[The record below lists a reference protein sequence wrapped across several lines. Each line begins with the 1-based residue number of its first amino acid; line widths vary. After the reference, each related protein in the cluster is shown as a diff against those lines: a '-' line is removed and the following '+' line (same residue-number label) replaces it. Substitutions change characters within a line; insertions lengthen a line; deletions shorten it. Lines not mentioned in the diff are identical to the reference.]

1 MPRPSDLIA
10 TVAIALAIGACRGD
24 PAETSRGRTV
34 ETRAAGARDVAATA
48 GPRGAAGR
56 RAGAEAAAAP
66 SVEKLLAAPQQA
78 RWTSPGGLRWRLALD
93 APITSIRWSILGGLV
108 VSSGESIQNVTSR
121 GVARWLRVAG
131 AGHRVYRI
139 ADQEILWSPEFG
151 KLAALLAQGGEGWTR
166 PWRAEVVGEDLS
178 EPLLVDAAT
187 VAAIGADGS
196 DRWRVAL
203 DGLRRISGPF
213 RCSDGVLFQGSRGL
227 KGVAVTISARGT
239 VIREVE
245 LERGA
250 LVVGASL
257 ACDPLVWDGAELGLL
272 DARGLYRW
280 RREFGS
286 LPAVARDAQG
296 FVLASGAPERPIQV
310 EAVSVDGR
318 LRWSR
323 ELPLSGRFS
332 RFDLVEGAL
341 DGALLAG
348 LCLNVESACSKLD
361 GDRGPYNTVIRLGA
375 DGSPG
380 VLERQAQGH
389 VGMARLDPGG
399 GVALAGSSGEGST
412 ELTLRD
418 AGGVV
423 RTVVT
428 LPGRLSAGPFVGPSG
443 EVYAATCDGWGCR
456 PPYALFAVTGIEAPP
471 TGAEQERP

>member
-1 MPRPSDLIA
+1 MPRPTELIA
-10 TVAIALAIGACRGD
+10 AAAIAVLLGACRAD
-24 PAETSRGRTV
+24 PV
-34 ETRAAGARDVAATA
+34 ETGRAHKGGGTGGGSAVAAAAGTRADTDRK
-48 GPRGAAGR
+48 
-56 RAGAEAAAAP
+56 AGAEAATAP
-66 SVEKLLAAPQQA
+66 SVESLLSAPPQA

-108 VSSGESIQNVTSR
+108 VSVGENIQNVTSR
-121 GVARWLRVAG
+121 GVARWSRVAG

-151 KLAALLAQGGEGWTR
+151 KLAELLPQGDEGWTR
-166 PWRAEVVGEDLS
+166 SWSAEVVGGDLG
-178 EPLLVDAAT
+178 EPLLVDAGT

-213 RCSDGVLFQGSRGL
+213 RCGDGVLFQGSRGL

-250 LVVGASL
+250 LVVGASA
-257 ACDPLVWDGAELGLL
+257 ACDPLVWNGAELGLL

-280 RREFGS
+280 RREYGS
-286 LPAVARDAQG
+286 LPAVARDAEG
-296 FVLASGAPERPIQV
+296 FVLAGGAPERPVQV

-318 LRWSR
+318 GRWSE

-332 RFDLVEGAL
+332 RFDILEGAL
-341 DGALLAG
+341 HGALLAG

-361 GDRGPYNTVIRLGA
+361 GDRGPYNTVVRVG
-375 DGSPG
+375 GGGRVG
-380 VLERQAQGH
+380 VLEREAQGH
-389 VGMARLDPGG
+389 VGMARLEPRGL
-399 GVALAGSSGEGST
+399 ALAASSEEGST

-418 AGGVV
+418 GGGAI

-428 LPGRLSAGPFVGPSG
+428 LPGRLSAGPFVGPGG
-443 EVYAATCDGWGCR
+443 EVYVATCATWGCR
-456 PPYALFAVTGIEAPP
+456 APYALYAVTGIGEPSSD
-471 TGAEQERP
+471 GQQEKQ